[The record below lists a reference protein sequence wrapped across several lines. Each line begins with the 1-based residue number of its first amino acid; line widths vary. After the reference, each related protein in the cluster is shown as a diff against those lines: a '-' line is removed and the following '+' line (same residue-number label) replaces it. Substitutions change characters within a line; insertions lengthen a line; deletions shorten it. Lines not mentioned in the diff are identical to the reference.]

1 MSLDILV
8 NIVYEYKLFEIDVDD
23 FLANRKKY
31 IDDEILKQNIQ
42 KIDLKVFK
50 RLLNIF
56 TMNDKHKCFKSNI
69 ETSIQYKILGIL
81 VKNYIDEP
89 SKISYDI
96 NNILTEDLNKIW
108 NLG

>member
-1 MSLDILV
+1 MNRTISVLLTCH
-8 NIVYEYKLFEIDVDD
+8 
-23 FLANRKKY
+23 NRKNKT
-31 IDDEILKQNIQ
+31 IACLSSLFTQALSE
-42 KIDLKVFK
+42 IDLKVFK

-56 TMNDKHKCFKSNI
+56 TMNDKHKCFKSHI
-69 ETSIQYKILGIL
+69 ETSIQYKILGFL